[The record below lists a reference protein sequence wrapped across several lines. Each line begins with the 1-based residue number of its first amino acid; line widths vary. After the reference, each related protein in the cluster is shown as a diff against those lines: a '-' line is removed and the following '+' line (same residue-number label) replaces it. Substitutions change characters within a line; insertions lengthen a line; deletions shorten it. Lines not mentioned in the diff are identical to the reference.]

1 MVIIVCTILLIPP
14 MTKFKQALNRS
25 LQAENQAVQSRFDR
39 AEAVIRSDSEKSK
52 SNPAPPLQAIR
63 DTFSFP
69 SDDYALIA
77 QLQQRCLQSAT
88 VVNKSELVRAG
99 LHALSDLPNEQLLQL
114 IGHLTR
120 LKTGRKSTK

>member
-1 MVIIVCTILLIPP
+1 MVIIVYTVLLTSL

-25 LQAENQAVQSRFDR
+25 LQAENQAIQSRFDR
-39 AEAVIRSDSEKSK
+39 AEAVIRSDLEKSK
-52 SNPAPPLQAIR
+52 SNPAPPPQAIR

-99 LHALSDLPNEQLLQL
+99 LHALLHLPDEQLLQL
-114 IGHLTR
+114 IANLTR
-120 LKTGRKSTK
+120 LKTGRKALK